1 MPSRE
6 ALVRRLNFCQWLE
19 GHAPFVP
26 YDKWTAARAA
36 FDLSKFRGMRAIGA
50 FDLSATTDLTAF
62 VLLFQLD
69 GLQWLWPMF
78 WIPADGLAERERRD
92 GVPYG
97 DWVRKGHVL
106 TTPGPAIDKDHV
118 VAHVARAL
126 GALDISLTHAPF
138 DRHRIDVLRAAC
150 TRQGVT
156 WPLEDFGQG
165 FVSMAPAVDALE
177 TALLAGTIRHPGNP
191 CLDWNAANAVTEM
204 DAAGNRK
211 VTKAKATGRVDG
223 LVAALMAI
231 GCAASNATKPAAEP
245 QVIWL
250 N

>member
-1 MPSRE
+1 
-6 ALVRRLNFCQWLE
+6 
-19 GHAPFVP
+19 
-26 YDKWTAARAA
+26 
-36 FDLSKFRGMRAIGA
+36 
-50 FDLSATTDLTAF
+50 
-62 VLLFQLD
+62 
-69 GLQWLWPMF
+69 
-78 WIPADGLAERERRD
+78 
-92 GVPYG
+92 
-97 DWVRKGHVL
+97 
-106 TTPGPAIDKDHV
+106 
-118 VAHVARAL
+118 VARAL